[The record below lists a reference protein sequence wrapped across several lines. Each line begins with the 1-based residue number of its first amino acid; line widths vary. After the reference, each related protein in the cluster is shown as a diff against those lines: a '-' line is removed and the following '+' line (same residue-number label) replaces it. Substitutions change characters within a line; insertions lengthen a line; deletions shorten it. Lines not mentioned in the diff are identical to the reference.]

1 MYQLQAN
8 MPIPSSEGRG
18 GGGGEKCEYPGM
30 SANPSESQLSLQMN
44 LVQTESLSLGLD
56 THG

>member
-18 GGGGEKCEYPGM
+18 GGVSTLGCQQIPLR
-30 SANPSESQLSLQMN
+30 SQLSLQMN